1 MSHLYWIHGVL
12 YNTKNIKTG
21 KDWLRQINLYNDKT
35 IADFTIY
42 GHNESHRSTKW
53 KSLRGG
59 YLWYLWKSLNQLHT
73 YASLIFDKMERITKK
88 NVHFQQMSAK
98 DHNAHQL
105 DSRQLRCCIEPA
117 RTKKMFIHNWFVV
130 SGRPSSYECTW
141 EESHNA
147 LTYSS
152 ATLVSWVLSNFPSAP
167 KARRTHSKTNP
178 NLEPNC
184 FTRLPSFS
192 QNLPGVYHV
201 CAEPPRTFQ
210 GISCQAHLFWADR
223 QAFR

>member
-35 IADFTIY
+35 IADFTVY
-42 GHNESHRSTKW
+42 GHNESHRPTKW
-53 KSLRGG
+53 IDLRKG
-59 YLWYLWKSLNQLHT
+59 YSWYLWKSLNQLPT
-73 YASLIFDKMERITKK
+73 YASLIFGKMERITKK

-130 SGRPSSYECTW
+130 IGRPSSYECTR
-141 EESHNA
+141 EESHKA

-152 ATLVSWVLSNFPSAP
+152 ATLVSWVLSKFPSAP
-167 KARRTHSKTNP
+167 KARQTHSKTNP

-184 FTRLPSFS
+184 FTR
-192 QNLPGVYHV
+192 
-201 CAEPPRTFQ
+201 
-210 GISCQAHLFWADR
+210 
-223 QAFR
+223 